1 MCSAR
6 MGFSDAELR
15 EITRT
20 AIDAAFCDDE
30 LRAALHGRL

>member
-1 MCSAR
+1 
-6 MGFSDAELR
+6 MGFSDDVLR

-30 LRAALHGRL
+30 LKAALHERV